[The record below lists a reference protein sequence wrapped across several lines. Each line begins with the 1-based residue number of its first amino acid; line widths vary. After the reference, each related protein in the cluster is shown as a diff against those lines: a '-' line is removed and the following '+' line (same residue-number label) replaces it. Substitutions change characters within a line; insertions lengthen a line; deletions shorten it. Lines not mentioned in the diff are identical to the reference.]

1 MTFDLDLEHTLDAR
15 LPGDHRVQVW
25 SRSGHLSA
33 RRSDLRKSL
42 QTDRQT
48 DRRTDDGRLAIALA
62 HSWNEL
68 KIAHKNSN
76 EEDVWPR
83 WPPRYAAVPAISR
96 LPSSIVS
103 YRHLTVW
110 PVSLL
115 DDVVILAKSG
125 VCAAA
130 DRRLATFVCW
140 LLDLDLGHSDH
151 NIRPISIVTGVF
163 NTFKSCSRHF
173 FLFDLCN

>member
-1 MTFDLDLEHTLDAR
+1 MHAYPETIVCKFGRDPAICLREEAICAK
-15 LPGDHRVQVW
+15 VY
-25 SRSGHLSA
+25 
-33 RRSDLRKSL
+33 RR
-42 QTDRQT
+42 TDRQT
-48 DRRTDDGRLAIALA
+48 DRRRTPRHCISPFLEWA
-62 HSWNEL
+62 

-151 NIRPISIVTGVF
+151 NIRPISIVTGGF